1 VRHLSA
7 RGIRTEPTTPEAFSG
22 GVLREQLLTMQVP
35 DGMQVTRFIYP
46 PGGHSQWHVHE
57 GEQAILVEQGRMRV
71 RRRHGDGL
79 VVDAGDVVY
88 VAPGEEH
95 WHGATP
101 EQALVHLAIN
111 ASGPT
116 RWLEAVDDAEYATGF

>member
-1 VRHLSA
+1 MRHLPA
-7 RGIRTEPTTPEAFSG
+7 REVRTVATTADSFTE
-22 GVLREQLLTMQVP
+22 GVLREQLLPTQVP
-35 DGMQVTRFIYP
+35 DGMQVTRFVYP
-46 PGGHSQWHVHE
+46 PGAHSQWHVHA

-71 RRRHGDGL
+71 RRRDGGGL
-79 VVDAGDVVY
+79 VVEAGDVLY

-116 RWLEAVDDAEYATGF
+116 HWLGAVDEAEYAAGF